1 MDTEARKIIPSGI
14 EPIDRLMGGLDSGKL
29 YVVHGEA
36 AGKSLFGILFLIAGL
51 KRGEH
56 VALVISCSPEDA
68 VRRFGLLGYD
78 CLEDIY
84 SGRLVILEFSDDLI
98 PQTARLEQLTPAL
111 REIEWLLG
119 ETRPLRLVFDPVT
132 TVVVSEQANLEAR
145 VAEFAR
151 WARSLG
157 ATVLLTAS
165 ADNSEITRFLTPHVV
180 ESLRLE
186 VREAADHATR
196 FIAFEKALTIPDQPI
211 EVDPSRG
218 IFLSNGSRASSTSR
232 APFPVPRPDFRLL
245 EIDVPPTAKPHQ
257 LPTVSEPEASAQ
269 ETLWDDDVVRGIEA
283 GLLDMLSIEDAL
295 ARLGEHKNHDVYA
308 GPQTP
313 VTEALLRLQQPPA
326 EGTRDVIEIDLA
338 SELFG
343 ELEGAFLPKDFSSE
357 QARPRYPDDSA
368 RARATEAAEPSSS
381 RLPQAVSKRRTD
393 STRALSKAS
402 ESGATRSTAGAG
414 EPAGARVARHGRA
427 SDLRIDA
434 LMAARAVEALV
445 GQTKTRRA
453 NPEPATPTAA
463 QPSHLTA
470 AQDSVDSKSFIVLL
484 IDDEA
489 ESCEMIVQSLS
500 DFTIEKIH
508 DGVSG
513 LAKLISYK
521 SDLVVLDVDLP
532 VIDGFKVLAHIRAS
546 LNVPVIILSSTLV
559 RSSDAV
565 LATERGV
572 ETNASVNLLSK
583 ALAASGYYHITKP
596 FTTTELRLKAR
607 QLIARYH
614 GIDSRVISPATGPTD
629 SPASTSPWD
638 RAAEDQHPLAGY
650 DDEQFTPYNEFVAEV
665 EKRVKAVIDEGSA
678 LSIVGCRVPQMTTK
692 HGDIAQLRLR
702 EVVREVVRDTDLT
715 STNAPGDVV
724 ILLADAGAT
733 GAQAFAS
740 RLRETV
746 AEKMNQ
752 DPSVWMR
759 SFPKLEEAAETAS
772 SPVKPTNGNLLRRR
786 ASDRKRA

>member
-1 MDTEARKIIPSGI
+1 MDAQARKTIPSGI
-14 EPIDRLMGGLDSGKL
+14 EPIDRLMGGLDRGKL
-29 YVVHGEA
+29 YLVHGEA

-56 VALVISCSPEDA
+56 VALVISSSPEDA
-68 VRRFGLLGYD
+68 VRRFGRLGYD

-84 SGRLVILEFSDDLI
+84 SGRLVILDFSDDLT

-132 TVVVSEQANLEAR
+132 SVVVSEQANLEAR

-151 WARSLG
+151 WTRSLG
-157 ATVLLTAS
+157 ATVLLTAT

-186 VREAADHATR
+186 VREAANHATR

-218 IFLSNGSRASSTSR
+218 VFLLDRAQELKHSSTTFS
-232 APFPVPRPDFRLL
+232 FPEPDFGLL
-245 EIDVPPTAKPHQ
+245 EVDAPAGRKQQPSIIRGPAAKAQAREYGVSRENQNGLLDLDLESIEDVLARLVEEKKDDTPVRPQSPQPQPSSRLQRLPPETREDTRGSASPFASELPGELAGVFFPGDLGSSQASPRQPSDRARPLTTKSSEKSPSGLELLACEAGIDSGPARFQ
-257 LPTVSEPEASAQ
+257 SSEPERSHPEPNA
-269 ETLWDDDVVRGIEA
+269 
-283 GLLDMLSIEDAL
+283 
-295 ARLGEHKNHDVYA
+295 A
-308 GPQTP
+308 GPS
-313 VTEALLRLQQPPA
+313 A
-326 EGTRDVIEIDLA
+326 EGAA
-338 SELFG
+338 S
-343 ELEGAFLPKDFSSE
+343 
-357 QARPRYPDDSA
+357 
-368 RARATEAAEPSSS
+368 
-381 RLPQAVSKRRTD
+381 
-393 STRALSKAS
+393 
-402 ESGATRSTAGAG
+402 
-414 EPAGARVARHGRA
+414 RA

-434 LMAARAVEALV
+434 ALAAGAVEALV
-445 GQTKTRRA
+445 GPTKTRRA

-489 ESCEMIVQSLS
+489 ESCEMIVQSLN

-559 RSSDAV
+559 RSSDDV

-572 ETNASVNLLSK
+572 ETNANVNLLSK
-583 ALAASGYYHITKP
+583 ALAASGFYHLTKP
-596 FTTTELRLKAR
+596 FTTKELRLKAR

-629 SPASTSPWD
+629 SPASTSPSD
-638 RAAEDQHPLAGY
+638 RVAENQHPLAGH
-650 DDEQFTPYNEFVAEV
+650 DDEQFTSYNEFVAEV
-665 EKRVKAVIDEGSA
+665 EKRVKAVIHEGSA

-702 EVVREVVRDTDLT
+702 EVVRDVVRDTDLT

-733 GAQAFAS
+733 GAQAFAT

-759 SFPKLEEAAETAS
+759 SFPELEEAAETAS